1 MVSDRKTLFHQA
13 GRIIVKVGSGILTQ
27 TDGLNIQA
35 IRSISRQISR
45 LIDRGKEVLLVTS
58 GAMAAGV
65 KKVALPKRPDE
76 LPKRQAAAAVGQAGL
91 IMEYEKAFD
100 RYGKKV
106 AQILLTSDDLSNR
119 KRYLNAR
126 NTLHTL
132 LSWQVVPVIN
142 ENDTVSV
149 AEIRFGDNDT
159 LAAMIALL
167 MDADIL
173 INLTVTD
180 GLYDKDPR
188 SHKDAELIPEVAV
201 ISKDMEKLA
210 SNIPGAL
217 NFGGML
223 TKIKAA
229 KKLMAAGIPM
239 IIANGNTPHILEKL
253 FEGKSLGTYFVP
265 KTEKLTSRKC
275 WIGFTLKPRGLIQID
290 DGAAAAVMTRGKS
303 LLPSGITGV
312 EGDFD
317 IGTAVELIKSDQEV
331 IGVGLAN
338 YSSTDIRKIMGCKS
352 GEIRNRLGNRPYD
365 EVIHRDNL
373 VVTAACDNESNDLHR

>member
-1 MVSDRKTLFHQA
+1 MINDRKTSFQHA
-13 GRIIVKVGSGILTQ
+13 RRIIVKVGSGILTVSN
-27 TDGLNIQA
+27 GLNIKA
-35 IRSISRQISR
+35 IRSVSRQICN
-45 LIDRGKEVLLVTS
+45 LIDQGKEVLLVTS

-91 IMEYEKAFD
+91 IMEYEKAFG
-100 RYGKKV
+100 RFGKKV

-126 NTLHTL
+126 NTLYTL
-132 LSWQVVPVIN
+132 LSWQVVPIIN

-149 AEIRFGDNDT
+149 AELRFGDNDT

-167 MDADIL
+167 MGADIV

-188 SHKDAELIPEVAV
+188 THKDAELIPEITA

-210 SNIPGAL
+210 SDIPGDL

-229 KKLMAAGIPM
+229 KKMMAAGIPM
-239 IIANGNTPHILEKL
+239 VIANGNTPHILEKL
-253 FEGKSLGTYFVP
+253 FTGEAFGTYFIP
-265 KTEKLTSRKC
+265 KAEKLASRKC
-275 WIGFTLKPRGLIQID
+275 WIGFTLKPKGLITLD
-290 DGAAAAVMTRGKS
+290 DGAAVAVLARGKS
-303 LLPSGITGV
+303 LLPSGISAV

-317 IGTAVELIKSDQEV
+317 VGAAVELAKTDLEI
-331 IGVGLAN
+331 IGVGLVN
-338 YSSTDIRKIMGCKS
+338 YSAPDIRKIMGCKS
-352 GEIRNRLGNRPYD
+352 GQIRDRLGYKPYD
-365 EVIHRDNL
+365 EIIHRDNL
-373 VVTAACDNESNDLHR
+373 VITGACDYEP

>member
-1 MVSDRKTLFHQA
+1 MAKDRKTSFQQA
-13 GRIIVKVGSGILTQ
+13 RRVIVKVGSGILTVS
-27 TDGLNIQA
+27 DGLSIKA
-35 IRSISRQISR
+35 IRSISRQICK
-45 LIDRGKEVLLVTS
+45 LIDQGKEVLLVTS

-91 IMEYEKAFD
+91 IMEYEKAFG
-100 RYGKKV
+100 RFGKKV

-126 NTLHTL
+126 NTLYTL
-132 LSWQVVPVIN
+132 LSWQVVPIIN

-167 MDADIL
+167 MDAEIL

-188 SHKDAELIPEVAV
+188 THKDAELIPEVTA

-223 TKIKAA
+223 TKITAA
-229 KKLMAAGIPM
+229 KKMMAAGIPM
-239 IIANGNTPHILEKL
+239 VIANGNTPNILEKL
-253 FEGKSLGTYFVP
+253 FAGKDFGTYFVP
-265 KTEKLTSRKC
+265 KTEKLASRKC
-275 WIGFTLKPRGLIQID
+275 WIGYTLKPKGLIELD
-290 DGAAAAVMTRGKS
+290 AGAAAAILTGGKS

-312 EGDFD
+312 AGDFD
-317 IGTAVELIKSDQEV
+317 VGAAVELAKTDLEI
-331 IGVGLAN
+331 IGVGLVN
-338 YSSTDIRKIMGCKS
+338 YSAADIRKIMGCKS
-352 GEIRNRLGNRPYD
+352 GQIRDRLGYKPYD
-365 EVIHRDNL
+365 EIIHRDNL
-373 VVTAACDNESNDLHR
+373 VVTTACDYGH